1 MVLTVYAPEKPEQG
15 RQLADRLGVP
25 MTDSPDAPLYLRL
38 DDQGLT
44 LVGGKLEL
52 RGDFTGLLP
61 RLKPNNLQGEM
72 LCKAAKLKNFPGTPV
87 AVDATAGMGEDA
99 FLLAASGF
107 TVHLFEYDPVIAAL
121 LSDALERAKQDPVL
135 GPIAARMTL
144 HPEDSIQA
152 LQDLPFLPDV
162 VVLDPMFPARQKSGL
177 IKKKFQLLQQLERP
191 CGDEEALLAAAI
203 AAKPRKIVI
212 KRPAKGPNLAG
223 KKPSYSLDGK
233 AIRYDCLVLPRSGE

>member
-1 MVLTVYAPEKPEQG
+1 MEQQLTVYAPEYPEQG
-15 RQLADRLGVP
+15 AKLAQHLGVP
-25 MTDSPDAPLYLRL
+25 MSDSQDAALYLRL
-38 DDQGLT
+38 DEQGLA

-52 RGDFTGLLP
+52 RGDFTQLLP

-72 LCKAAKLKNFPGTPV
+72 LVKAAKLKNFPGTPV

-107 TVHLFEYDPVIAAL
+107 QVHLYEYDPVIAAL
-121 LSDALERAKQDPVL
+121 LGDALVRAKNDPSL

-144 HPEDSIQA
+144 HEEDSIQA
-152 LQDLPFLPDV
+152 LQKLPFLPDV

-191 CGDEEALLAAAI
+191 CGDEEALLSAAI

-223 KKPSYSLDGK
+223 RKPSYSLDGK
-233 AIRYDCLVLPRSGE
+233 AIRYDCLVLPRE